1 MLQARSFLGRN
12 MGSPPQTNTD
22 LVSSPQLHFNF
33 YFYVQEE
40 KDRFFF
46 FVALIICNF
55 FRTRKAMYKAQ
66 KVIEISSQLSSSQE
80 FCKFVDSFHLI
91 TKCTGPNCPVG
102 NLGSKLKKEMFDEN
116 LS

>member
-1 MLQARSFLGRN
+1 
-12 MGSPPQTNTD
+12 
-22 LVSSPQLHFNF
+22 
-33 YFYVQEE
+33 
-40 KDRFFF
+40 
-46 FVALIICNF
+46 
-55 FRTRKAMYKAQ
+55 MYKAE